1 MKRQAARVTAADRT
15 DPSRLALTRAELDAL
30 SEAARHP
37 EGYVRKPKTM
47 ERLRRKGFA
56 ASGAHLRFPACAA
69 FFLTS
74 AGRDALA
81 KTAEDKR

>member
-1 MKRQAARVTAADRT
+1 MNGRASRFAAADRT
-15 DPSRLALTRAELDAL
+15 DPSKTNLTRAELAAL
-30 SEAARHP
+30 AEVAQHP

-56 ASGAHLRFPACAA
+56 AAGAHLRFPACAA

>member
-1 MKRQAARVTAADRT
+1 MKRRA
-15 DPSRLALTRAELDAL
+15 SRLAAARRPVPPPMVLTRWELDAL
-30 SEAARHP
+30 AEAARHP
-37 EGYVRKPKTM
+37 EGYLRKPKTM

-56 ASGAHLRFPACAA
+56 AAGAHLRFPACAA

-81 KTAEDKR
+81 GAAKEKG